1 MSFRVNNNIDA
12 FIAQRNLT
20 MTGMAMSKSI
30 EKLSSGLR
38 INRAG
43 DDAAGLSISEK
54 LKAQV
59 TGLNQATRNA
69 QDGISMVQT
78 TEGALNEVQ
87 SILQRM
93 RELGVQGS
101 NGTLSTDD
109 RNAISSEL
117 GQLKSEI
124 DRIAKVTDF
133 NGLKLLSG
141 QNATS
146 ASNGAIVGNMTAS
159 GAITTDL
166 AAVTASFNQGVNTL
180 QAGTYTLT
188 FTSATSGSVSATGT
202 VQSVSVF
209 NGSVTQSFNVSGTG
223 LVNLGNGV
231 QVSISNTVG
240 NGDTLS
246 FTVSAGAVAKA
257 GAQQSILQIGANSS
271 SAEQLN
277 VSVSAVGTS
286 YIGDGTGSGN
296 PNQYSVKTL
305 SDAIGQV
312 QNLLS
317 ATATSNVQNA
327 MLALV
332 DSSAQALKDISGI
345 RGVLGA
351 SQNRLEHTIAN
362 LGVAQQNL
370 SASQSQIADVNMA
383 SEMVNFTKTQIL
395 QNAGTSILTQANQA
409 PQAVLKLLG

>member
-1 MSFRVNNNIDA
+1 
-12 FIAQRNLT
+12 
-20 MTGMAMSKSI
+20 
-30 EKLSSGLR
+30 
-38 INRAG
+38 
-43 DDAAGLSISEK
+43 
-54 LKAQV
+54 
-59 TGLNQATRNA
+59 
-69 QDGISMVQT
+69 
-78 TEGALNEVQ
+78 
-87 SILQRM
+87 
-93 RELGVQGS
+93 
-101 NGTLSTDD
+101 
-109 RNAISSEL
+109 
-117 GQLKSEI
+117 
-124 DRIAKVTDF
+124 
-133 NGLKLLSG
+133 
-141 QNATS
+141 
-146 ASNGAIVGNMTAS
+146 
-159 GAITTDL
+159 
-166 AAVTASFNQGVNTL
+166 
-180 QAGTYTLT
+180 LT